1 MSSCGN
7 GLIALIDNF
16 LTNRK
21 CCVKLKEKSKYRA
34 ITMGAPQ
41 GTKLGPWL
49 WLVYVNDISASCSIM
64 KYADDVTLYAPFM
77 KKTSNAENFQVSL
90 DEVSQWAQD
99 NNMLINAKKTQLI
112 QFTLSEPKYVD
123 HFRMNGQPITSV
135 ESAKLLGVTID
146 RRLTFGE
153 HIDKVCSNMD
163 SRLYG
168 MRALKRLGL
177 NRKGLITYYT
187 ANIRS
192 ALTYA
197 CPVWSSLISD
207 NLMDKVVQVERKALK
222 VIYPDLSYDAAIC
235 ECGMTPIK
243 LSMQDQCSKL
253 IL

>member
-1 MSSCGN
+1 MPRKHSS
-7 GLIALIDNF
+7 F
-16 LTNRK
+16 
-21 CCVKLKEKSKYRA
+21 SS
-34 ITMGAPQ
+34 P
-41 GTKLGPWL
+41 
-49 WLVYVNDISASCSIM
+49 
-64 KYADDVTLYAPFM
+64 
-77 KKTSNAENFQVSL
+77 
-90 DEVSQWAQD
+90 SQNQ
-99 NNMLINAKKTQLI
+99 NMLIT
-112 QFTLSEPKYVD
+112 
-123 HFRMNGQPITSV
+123 RMNGQPITSV

-235 ECGMTPIK
+235 ECGMPPIE
-243 LSMQDQCSKL
+243 LFMQDQCSKL
-253 IL
+253 ILRIRKQDTHPLNKLSIRKESRSTRVSSDVHMPVCRTTKLQNIFFYNFSKVL